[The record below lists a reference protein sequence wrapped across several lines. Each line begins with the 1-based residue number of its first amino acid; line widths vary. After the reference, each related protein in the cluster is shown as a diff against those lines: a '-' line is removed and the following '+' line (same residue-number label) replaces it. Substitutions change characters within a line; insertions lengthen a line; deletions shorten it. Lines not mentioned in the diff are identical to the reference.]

1 MNHIGQSILLQD
13 LGGEVTDT
21 PQQCQVFGVAIKTAL
36 AGTLTLTGVTNTNG
50 TPASWVIPST
60 SVGVFQPP
68 GSGLAQSLRYVLS
81 NPADAGKAFV
91 AWRPL

>member
-1 MNHIGQSILLQD
+1 MND
-13 LGGEVTDT
+13 LGLSIVLRDLAGEVTDT

-60 SVGVFQPP
+60 SVGVFQAP
-68 GSGLAQSLRYVLS
+68 GSGLASSLRYVYS
-81 NPADAGKAFV
+81 NPADANKALV